1 MIELEHVSRRFGD
14 QIAVDDVSL
23 SVERG
28 TITVIVGTSG
38 SGKSTTLR
46 MINRL
51 IEPSAGTILIDGK
64 DTAAVSGEELRRGIG
79 YVIQGNGL
87 FPHWTVAR
95 NIATVPTL
103 LGWDSARIAR
113 RVDELLT
120 LFSMKPADFRE
131 KFPHQLSGG
140 EQQRVGVA
148 RALAAEP
155 GLLLMDEPFGALDP
169 IIRAKAQEDLLA
181 VQQRLGITVVLVTH
195 DMEEAI
201 HLGDRIA
208 VMDKGKL
215 LQYATPTEILA
226 RPAPGFVARL
236 VDGVDRPFR
245 LLSLAPVSQI
255 VEPGTAEGPPIL
267 ETATLRDA
275 LSELLWQQRDAL
287 PVTAS
292 DGSAR
297 GRISL
302 AALIAHAGGPTGGLP
317 ASGPAASSP
326 R

>member
-1 MIELEHVSRRFGD
+1 LIELENVSRRFGD
-14 QIAVDDVSL
+14 QIAVDDVSFT
-23 SVERG
+23 VERG

-51 IEPSAGTILIDGK
+51 IEPSSGTIRIDGK
-64 DTAAVSGEELRRGIG
+64 DTASVSGEELRRGIG

-103 LGWDSARIAR
+103 LGWDAARIAR
-113 RVDELLT
+113 RVDELLS
-120 LFSMKPADFRE
+120 LFSMKPEDFAK

-181 VQQRLGITVVLVTH
+181 VQRRLGITVVLVTH

-201 HLGDRIA
+201 HLGHRIA
-208 VMDKGKL
+208 VMDGGKL
-215 LQYATPTEILA
+215 LQYAPPAEILA
-226 RPAPGFVARL
+226 RPAHGFVEKL
-236 VDGVDRPFR
+236 VNGVDRPFR
-245 LLSLAPVSQI
+245 LLSLAPVSSI
-255 VEPGTAEGPPIL
+255 VEPGTADGPPIAA
-267 ETATLRDA
+267 TATLRDA
-275 LSELLWQQRDAL
+275 LSELLWHQREAL
-287 PVTAS
+287 PVAGP
-292 DGSAR
+292 DGTLV

-302 AALIAHAGGPTGGLP
+302 ASLRAHAG
-317 ASGPAASSP
+317 AAA
-326 R
+326 